1 MVLARVPLATKN
13 AASSRRSG
21 VSQGAA
27 RKTAR
32 EKIKKGGERKQKQR
46 VLSLPLAVRAIFY
59 FFASSFSR
67 WALTNWTPGEA
78 TIKRRR
84 RLRVHTYITF
94 ISPRIYKSS
103 CIANFSESWW
113 AMIHLNF
120 VSLTLGETLC
130 DDEAEWI
137 SWPNLILS
145 FPVLSIDHE
154 IKRSTACEPKK
165 KLKLGI
171 RSLSRLSK

>member
-1 MVLARVPLATKN
+1 MRFTHRHDFILLFNLMYFWLTTLKYFFNNKCGYIHDNGYNSV
-13 AASSRRSG
+13 
-21 VSQGAA
+21 
-27 RKTAR
+27 KTAH
-32 EKIKKGGERKQKQR
+32 IY
-46 VLSLPLAVRAIFY
+46 VRNQLQVKSY
-59 FFASSFSR
+59 
-67 WALTNWTPGEA
+67 
-78 TIKRRR
+78 
-84 RLRVHTYITF
+84 TYITF

>member
-46 VLSLPLAVRAIFY
+46 VLSLPLAVLFFIFSN
-59 FFASSFSR
+59 ALLPR

-78 TIKRRR
+78 FIKRRR

-103 CIANFSESWW
+103 CIANFSEKEKINKIGYFIQHIKLLFTQVTI
-113 AMIHLNF
+113 AF
-120 VSLTLGETLC
+120 VFES
-130 DDEAEWI
+130 
-137 SWPNLILS
+137 NLAYFSSEL
-145 FPVLSIDHE
+145 FQG
-154 IKRSTACEPKK
+154 C
-165 KLKLGI
+165 
-171 RSLSRLSK
+171 